1 MTLHACKKTSCCE
14 EVSFLVDKKVLH
26 FWRWEKKK
34 NIQVSRG
41 GGYTHPR
48 MLLLWW
54 KDTGTL
60 CFVKP
65 TLVWVFNSSFR
76 YCWHFCSHPP
86 IFLRL
91 DQTVS
96 LVFGLVDMQNN
107 LVLNKKK
114 AVNRSSPRLLLCY
127 DDPNFWYELL
137 HSFRVLIQTLRTKIV
152 AREKSKSVDKGEK
165 NVNNLDQSQ
174 EES

>member
-34 NIQVSRG
+34 NIQVSQG

-96 LVFGLVDMQNN
+96 LVFGLVDMKNN

-114 AVNRSSPRLLLCY
+114 AVNNKYPSKTTNRSR
-127 DDPNFWYELL
+127 
-137 HSFRVLIQTLRTKIV
+137 SFLSGKVSHCSFAFINKLFTDRVI
-152 AREKSKSVDKGEK
+152 SKTFFTVFFFHF
-165 NVNNLDQSQ
+165 L
-174 EES
+174 ESRSKYFSWWK